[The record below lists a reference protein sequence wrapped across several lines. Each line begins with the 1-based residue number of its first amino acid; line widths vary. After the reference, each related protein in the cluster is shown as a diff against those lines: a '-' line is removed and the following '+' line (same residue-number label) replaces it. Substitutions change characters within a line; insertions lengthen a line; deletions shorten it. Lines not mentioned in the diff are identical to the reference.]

1 MQANLKYNTP
11 EMKNLLALIALVSL
25 LFWGCKTDFEVNAT
39 WKETTVIYG
48 LLDQSK
54 AVQMIKINKAFLGE
68 GDANNFAQIPDSSN
82 YDPKDLVV
90 TVDETKNGTVLRTL
104 LFHDSII
111 EGKKPGDFNT
121 SKNIIYVSYAK
132 LDSSKVYKLTVKN
145 IKTGNVATATTP
157 LLERVRYSKPT
168 SNYISFVTSPSTP
181 TTNGT
186 YSDLATG
193 WVSKPNAKTYQ
204 TNLRFYY
211 IERDTFLHTSTE
223 KYVDWLQSAKQSS
236 DVTGGETILQN
247 ISGLGFYQM
256 LANEIP
262 ENPNVYRHANRIV
275 LTMTVGS
282 DELNNYINVNSPSGD
297 LNQDKPTYTNIE
309 NGYGVFSSRTSSSTI
324 KYICNDTLA
333 SGPRICDFTTI
344 SLREL
349 VDGKYTYKLKF
360 QYH

>member
-1 MQANLKYNTP
+1 
-11 EMKNLLALIALVSL
+11 MKNLLALFSLISL
-25 LFWGCKTDFEVNAT
+25 LFFGCKTDFEVNAT

-54 AVQMIKINKAFLGE
+54 SVQMIKINKAFLGE
-68 GDANNFAQIPDSSN
+68 GDANQFAQIPDSSN

-90 TVDETKNGTVLRTL
+90 TLEESKNGNLLRTL
-104 LFHDSII
+104 VFHDSLVA
-111 EGKKPGDFNT
+111 GKKPGDFNP

-132 LDSSKVYKLTVKN
+132 LDSSMVYKLTVKN
-145 IKTGNVATATTP
+145 LSTGNVASATTP
-157 LLERVRYSKPT
+157 LLERVRYTKPT

-181 TTNGT
+181 STNGT

-193 WVSKPNAKTYQ
+193 WISKPNAKTYQ

-211 IERDTFLHTSTE
+211 IEKDNILNTSTE
-223 KYVDWLQSAKQSS
+223 KYVDWLQSAKQST
-236 DVTGGETILQN
+236 DITGGETILQN
-247 ISGLGFYQM
+247 ISGLGFYQL
-256 LANEIP
+256 LASVIP
-262 ENPNVYRHANRIV
+262 ENPNVFRYANRIE

-297 LNQDKPTYTNIE
+297 LNQDKPTYTNID
-309 NGYGVFSSRTSSSTI
+309 NGIGIFSSRTSSTTI

-333 SGPRICDFTTI
+333 SGIRLCNFTTL

-360 QYH
+360 KYP